1 VIVFAAAVLFLSVFA
16 PLAAGESPS
25 FANDI
30 VPILTR
36 SGCANSNCHGSIRG
50 QAGFKLSLFG
60 YEPELDYDAIVKDAN
75 GRRIDRADPDR
86 SLILAKPTFAI
97 PHGGGERFKVGSLE
111 YNGILEWIQ
120 SGAAF
125 DTPGA
130 PRLKELQVSPAE
142 MLITGIN
149 SRASLSVAGAYTDG
163 SIADLTKKVQYTA
176 NDESVIEVNA
186 AGEIRALRAGE
197 TAIMVRTLGK
207 AVAVRVA
214 VVAQPP
220 RANYPETPCTNFI
233 DDLVVAKLKRINI
246 VPSRLSSDH
255 EFLRRVY
262 LDTLGLLPS
271 LEETHAF
278 MEAKDPG
285 KRARL
290 IDTLLERPEFAEVW
304 ATRFSDLFRVGLLD
318 QGNKGGRLIYNWI
331 RKAIR
336 DDKPYNEFVTELLT
350 ASGNLF
356 YNPTANFYYVTEFAE
371 PENYATN
378 ISQVFLGVR
387 LECARCHNHP
397 WEKWTQDDFWG
408 FAGFFARMG
417 VKDTYQN
424 DESQIHLKLKG
435 EVVHPKT
442 KKPVAAKYLDGPAET
457 EGPDEDIREKLAAWM
472 TSPDNPWFARAIVN
486 RIVKHYL
493 GRGLVEPVDDFRV
506 TNPPSNEA
514 LLDALATDFVRSGY
528 SLRHTV
534 RLILNSRAYQLSS
547 EPNETNRDDEIN
559 YSRYPVK
566 RLMAE
571 QLIDAIT
578 QVTGL
583 PEKYQGFPLGTRA
596 MSIPRGAPSYFLQA
610 FGRMKAREVICER
623 DLQPAMNQA
632 MHLISGDTLQRQIT
646 AKNSR
651 LAQWLEDPSLSDE
664 EILKRLFLTALVRE
678 PDSREISLALAPIR
692 LGGPEAR
699 RQAFEDALWALFNS
713 KEFAYNH

>member
-1 VIVFAAAVLFLSVFA
+1 VIVLAAVLLLTVFA

-60 YEPELDYDAIVKDAN
+60 YEPELDYDAIVRDAN
-75 GRRIDRADPDR
+75 GRRIDRADPAR

-130 PRLKELQVSPAE
+130 PRLNALQVTPEE

-149 SRASLSVAGAYTDG
+149 SRAGLSVTGAYTDG
-163 SIADLTKKVQYTA
+163 SKADLTKKVQYTA
-176 NDESVIEVNA
+176 TDESVIEVNA

-220 RANYPETPCTNFI
+220 RANYPETPCANFI
-233 DDLVVAKLKRINI
+233 DDLVVAKLKRINL

-262 LDTLGLLPS
+262 LDTLGVLPS
-271 LEETHAF
+271 LEETRAF
-278 MEAKDPG
+278 MEAEDPG

-331 RKAIR
+331 RKSIR

-514 LLDALATDFVRSGY
+514 LLDALAKDFVRNGY

-534 RLILNSRAYQLSS
+534 RLILNSRVYQLSS
-547 EPNETNRDDEIN
+547 EPNETNRNDEIN

-578 QVTGL
+578 QVTGV
-583 PEKYQGFPLGTRA
+583 PEKYRGFPLGTRA

-651 LAQWLEDPSLSDE
+651 LTQWLEDPSLSDE
-664 EILKRLFLTALVRE
+664 EILKRLFLAALVRE

-692 LGGPEAR
+692 LRGPEAR